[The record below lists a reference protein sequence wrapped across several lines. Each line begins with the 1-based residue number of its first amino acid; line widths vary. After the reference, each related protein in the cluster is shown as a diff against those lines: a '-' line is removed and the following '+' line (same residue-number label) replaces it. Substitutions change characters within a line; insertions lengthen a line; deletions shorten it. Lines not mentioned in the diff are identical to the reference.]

1 MNKKKIEIIIGIAIL
16 LVVLTIGILYII
28 DLNRMKNN
36 EPVFFSTWGFKY
48 NPTIKDVKE
57 DLAKKDTNEHTFLGK
72 VINSIGIY
80 ETICWAVEV
89 PGDIQITIEPLEG
102 EEIRKSSDKIVT
114 YLKEYDGN
122 NYEAGTIVKVTYT
135 GEILETYHTQV
146 NCTKIEEVKNY
157 TIEMYKKILD
167 DLINQDSAINE
178 DAKFI
183 AIDFTKFLAYHKDR
197 HDGGSQ
203 LRSLSP
209 NEKKELL
216 EYCKKYNE
224 NVIEATM
231 EELKE
236 KGYFDQKNLYLQGI
250 LITATDIEKIEFD
263 KAVLSL
269 EKYRGGLAAVF
280 PKYELTLVDNDYW
293 DLKVLSMAIS

>member
-1 MNKKKIEIIIGIAIL
+1 MNNKKLKIIVSILIL
-16 LVVLTIGILYII
+16 LIVLIVGIIYVV

-36 EPVFFSTWGFKY
+36 ESVFFSTWGLKY
-48 NPTIKDVKE
+48 APTVKKE
-57 DLAKKDTNEHTFLGK
+57 EPKTNEYTFLGK
-72 VINSIGIY
+72 VLDTLGIY
-80 ETICWAVEV
+80 EEVSWVKDV
-89 PGDIQITIEPLEG
+89 PGSIQITIEPLEG

-122 NYEAGTIVKVTYT
+122 NYEPGTIVKVTYT
-135 GEILETYHTQV
+135 GEVLETYPTQV

-157 TIEMYKKILD
+157 TVEMYKKILD

-183 AIDFTKFLAYHKDR
+183 AIDFTNFLAYHKDR
-197 HDGGSQ
+197 YDVSSQ

-209 NEKKELL
+209 SEKKQLL
-216 EYCKKYNE
+216 DYCKKYNE

-236 KGYFDQKNLYLQGI
+236 KGYYDEKNMYLQGI
-250 LITATDIEKIEFD
+250 LIKVNETEKIEFD
-263 KAVLSL
+263 KAILSL
-269 EKYRGGLAAVF
+269 QKYRGGLAAVF
-280 PKYELTLVDNDYW
+280 AKYELTLVDNDYW
-293 DLKVLSMAIS
+293 TLQILDMEIS

>member
-1 MNKKKIEIIIGIAIL
+1 MNKKKVKIIIRIIIL
-16 LVVLTIGILYII
+16 LIVLVLTILYII
-28 DLNRMKNN
+28 DLNKMKNN
-36 EPVFFSTWGFKY
+36 EPVFFSTWGAKY
-48 NPTIKDVKE
+48 APIMENKE
-57 DLAKKDTNEHTFLGK
+57 TKTEEYTFLGK
-72 VINSIGIY
+72 VIDNLGIY
-80 ETICWAVEV
+80 EEENWISGV
-89 PGDIQITIEPLEG
+89 PGNIQITIEPLES
-102 EEIRKSSDKIVT
+102 EAIKKSSDKIVI

-122 NYEAGTIVKVTYT
+122 NYEVGTIVKVTYT
-135 GEILETYHTQV
+135 GKVQETYPAQV
-146 NCTKIEEVKNY
+146 NCIKIEEVKNY
-157 TIEMYKKILD
+157 TVEMYKKILD

-178 DAKFI
+178 DAEFI

-280 PKYELTLVDNDYW
+280 PEYELTLVDNDYW
-293 DLKVLSMAIS
+293 ELKVLSMAIS

>member
-1 MNKKKIEIIIGIAIL
+1 
-16 LVVLTIGILYII
+16 
-28 DLNRMKNN
+28 
-36 EPVFFSTWGFKY
+36 
-48 NPTIKDVKE
+48 
-57 DLAKKDTNEHTFLGK
+57 
-72 VINSIGIY
+72 
-80 ETICWAVEV
+80 
-89 PGDIQITIEPLEG
+89 
-102 EEIRKSSDKIVT
+102 
-114 YLKEYDGN
+114 
-122 NYEAGTIVKVTYT
+122 
-135 GEILETYHTQV
+135 
-146 NCTKIEEVKNY
+146 
-157 TIEMYKKILD
+157 MYKKILD
-167 DLINQDSAINE
+167 DLINQDSVINE

-197 HDGGSQ
+197 HDGSSQ

>member
-1 MNKKKIEIIIGIAIL
+1 MNKKKIGIIIGIAIL

-28 DLNRMKNN
+28 DLNRMKIN

-48 NPTIKDVKE
+48 NPTIKE

-80 ETICWAVEV
+80 EIICWGVEV

-102 EEIRKSSDKIVT
+102 EEIRKSSDKIIT

-183 AIDFTKFLAYHKDR
+183 AIDFTKFLAYHKDK
-197 HDGGSQ
+197 HNGGSQ

-209 NEKKELL
+209 NEKKALL

-236 KGYFDQKNLYLQGI
+236 KGYFDPKNLYLQGI

>member
-135 GEILETYHTQV
+135 GEVLKSDPPQV
-146 NCTKIEEVKNY
+146 NYTKIEEVKNY
-157 TIEMYKKILD
+157 TVEMYKKILD

-178 DAKFI
+178 GAKFI
-183 AIDFTKFLAYHKDR
+183 AIDFTKFLAYHKDEY
-197 HDGGSQ
+197 DGSTQ
-203 LRSLSP
+203 LRNLSP
-209 NEKKELL
+209 NEKKALL

-224 NVIEATM
+224 NVIEVTM